1 MMIFHSYVSL
11 PEAKYPKKSQSTLQA
26 VQEHLRREG
35 HDVDTLIL
43 EIEARQLQGCEN
55 LGVLGGPKAHE
66 NGLCEPQNHGVDVQH
81 FSYLKNLGHD
91 IPLKFDG

>member
-1 MMIFHSYVSL
+1 MSVCQRVNVQ
-11 PEAKYPKKSQSTLQA
+11 KKSQSTLQA

-66 NGLCEPQNHGVDVQH
+66 NGLCFAKSMG
-81 FSYLKNLGHD
+81 
-91 IPLKFDG
+91 

>member
-1 MMIFHSYVSL
+1 MSVCQRVNVQ
-11 PEAKYPKKSQSTLQA
+11 KKSQSTLQA

-55 LGVLGGPKAHE
+55 LGVLGGQRPMKMAFAS
-66 NGLCEPQNHGVDVQH
+66 QNPWGRCAAFFVPEE
-81 FSYLKNLGHD
+81 SRT
-91 IPLKFDG
+91 